1 MVAAADTVPLECE
14 DFDTESMNLRTAA
27 FFALVG
33 MAFWTVLTGINL
45 VRAISAIASG
55 IAPAVNLLTTLVPFI
70 AALSLLIFFGV
81 FYNSRP

>member
-1 MVAAADTVPLECE
+1 
-14 DFDTESMNLRTAA
+14 MNLRTAA
-27 FFALVG
+27 FIALVG

-45 VRAISAIASG
+45 VRAVSAVAAGIS
-55 IAPAVNLLTTLVPFI
+55 PAVQLLTTLVPFI